1 MIRAHAPKARTFTK
15 DRKMTPRQ
23 IEIVKLS
30 FAKIMPFK
38 DQAAELFYCRLFE
51 LDPSLRLMFR
61 SDLTEQKQK
70 LMVAIALVVTNLEK
84 MDTLLPSVRELGR
97 RHKGYGVRNKHYDV
111 VGAALLWTLE
121 IGMGSSWTKELAEAW
136 QEAYARVAQ
145 AMIEGSEMPEPERRP
160 ASRQAAE

>member
-1 MIRAHAPKARTFTK
+1 
-15 DRKMTPRQ
+15 MTPHQ

-51 LDPSLRLMFR
+51 LDPSLRLMFK
-61 SDLTEQKQK
+61 SDMTEQKQK

-84 MDTLLPSVRELGR
+84 MDSLLPTVRELGR
-97 RHKGYGVRNKHYDV
+97 RHKTYGVRNRQYEI

-121 IGMGSSWTKELAEAW
+121 IGLGTGWTDDLAEAW
-136 QEAYARVAQ
+136 KNAYGRVAK
-145 AMIEGSEMPEPERRP
+145 AMIEGAESPEPARKP
-160 ASRQAAE
+160 VRQAAE

>member
-1 MIRAHAPKARTFTK
+1 
-15 DRKMTPRQ
+15 MTPRQ

-61 SDLTEQKQK
+61 PDMDEQKQK
-70 LMVAIALVVTNLEK
+70 LMVAIAMVVTNLDK
-84 MDTLLPSVRELGR
+84 IDSLLPSVRALGA
-97 RHKGYGVRNKHYDV
+97 RHKTYGVRNKHYEI

-121 IGMGSSWTKELAEAW
+121 IGLGAGWTNELGEAW
-136 QEAYARVAQ
+136 KEAYSRVAN
-145 AMIEGSEMPEPERRP
+145 AMIEGADSAEPENRPRR
-160 ASRQAAE
+160 RAAE

>member
-1 MIRAHAPKARTFTK
+1 
-15 DRKMTPRQ
+15 MTPRQ
-23 IEIVKLS
+23 IEIVKQS

-70 LMVAIALVVTNLEK
+70 LMVAIAMVVTNLEK
-84 MDTLLPSVRELGR
+84 MDSLLPTVRELGR
-97 RHKGYGVRNKHYDV
+97 RHKTYGVRNRHYDI

-121 IGMGSSWTKELAEAW
+121 IGMGAGWTPELADAW
-136 QEAYARVAQ
+136 KDAYGRVAK
-145 AMIEGSEMPEPERRP
+145 AMIEGADSLEEPVLP
-160 ASRQAAE
+160 GRQAAE

>member
-1 MIRAHAPKARTFTK
+1 
-15 DRKMTPRQ
+15 MTPRQ

-30 FAKIMPFK
+30 FSKIMPFK

-70 LMVAIALVVTNLEK
+70 LMVALALVVTNLEK
-84 MDTLLPSVRELGR
+84 MDSLLPAVRELGR
-97 RHKGYGVRNKHYDV
+97 RHKTYGVRNRHYEV

-121 IGMGSSWTKELAEAW
+121 IGLGTGWSSELAEAW
-136 QEAYARVAQ
+136 KQAYGRVAQ
-145 AMIEGSEMPEPERRP
+145 AMIEGAQSPEPER
-160 ASRQAAE
+160 QAAE

>member
-1 MIRAHAPKARTFTK
+1 
-15 DRKMTPRQ
+15 MTPHQ

-51 LDPSLRLMFR
+51 LDPSLRLMFK
-61 SDLTEQKQK
+61 SDMTEQKQK

-84 MDTLLPSVRELGR
+84 MDSLLPTVRELGR
-97 RHKGYGVRNKHYDV
+97 RHKTYGVRNRHYEI

-121 IGMGSSWTKELAEAW
+121 IGLGTGWTAELAEAW
-136 QEAYARVAQ
+136 KNAYGRVAS
-145 AMIEGSEMPEPERRP
+145 AMIEGAESPEPARKP
-160 ASRQAAE
+160 VRQAAE

>member
-1 MIRAHAPKARTFTK
+1 
-15 DRKMTPRQ
+15 MTPRQ

-70 LMVAIALVVTNLEK
+70 LMVAIAMVVTNLEK
-84 MDTLLPSVRELGR
+84 MDSLLPTVRELGR
-97 RHKGYGVRNKHYDV
+97 RHKTYGVRNRHYEI

-121 IGMGSSWTKELAEAW
+121 IGMGASWTTELADAW
-136 QEAYARVAQ
+136 KDAYGRVAN
-145 AMIEGSEMPEPERRP
+145 AMIEGADSLVEAVRP
-160 ASRQAAE
+160 GRQAAE

>member
-1 MIRAHAPKARTFTK
+1 
-15 DRKMTPRQ
+15 MTPHQ

-51 LDPSLRLMFR
+51 LDPSLRLMFK
-61 SDLTEQKQK
+61 SDMTEQKQK

-84 MDTLLPSVRELGR
+84 LDSLLPTVRELGR
-97 RHKGYGVRNKHYDV
+97 RHKSYGVRIRHYEI

-121 IGMGSSWTKELAEAW
+121 IGLGSGWTDDLAEAW
-136 QEAYARVAQ
+136 KNAYGRVAA
-145 AMIEGSEMPEPERRP
+145 AMIEGAETPEPARKP
-160 ASRQAAE
+160 VRQAAE